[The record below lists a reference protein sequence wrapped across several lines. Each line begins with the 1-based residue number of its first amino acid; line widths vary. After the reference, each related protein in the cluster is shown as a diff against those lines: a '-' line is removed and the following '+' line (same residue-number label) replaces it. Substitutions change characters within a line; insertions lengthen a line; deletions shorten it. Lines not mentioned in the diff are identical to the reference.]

1 MIVPRSKLLLW
12 VGILI
17 VPLTVLGGAV
27 PSVTIVC
34 GVAIGAFL
42 LVVAVDAIFAGDRM
56 RGIAV
61 ESCGIA
67 RMSKDREGAILLQI
81 VQKEPRARVVRLG
94 LAFPP
99 EIAAPNQELS
109 VELPNSEPFSQIMW
123 PCTPLK
129 RGNYFLERC
138 YTETQSRLG
147 FWDYR
152 NSSKINSEIRVYPN
166 LAREKKSVPALFL
179 NRGMFGMHA
188 QRQVGQGRDFEKLR
202 DYLPGDSIDEI
213 HWKATAKRGQLVTK
227 LFQIERTQEVYV
239 VIDASRLNARK
250 TTAAGSTT
258 EGVETTVD
266 RFVTAALILGLAA
279 EQQGDLYGI
288 LTFSDRIQK
297 FVRARNG
304 KAHFSACRE
313 ALYMLHPQSVTP
325 DFDELGAFIRLRLR
339 RRALLVVLTS
349 LDDPVL
355 AESFVRNLKLI
366 SRQHLVLVNTLKP
379 RLSHPVFSQKDVSAA
394 GDLYQELSGHMLWHN
409 LRELERTIQRQGA
422 TFTQLEDERLAASL
436 VSQYVN
442 VKQRQLI

>member
-12 VGILI
+12 VAILI
-17 VPLTVLGGAV
+17 VPLTILGGAL
-27 PSVTIVC
+27 PSTMILC
-34 GVAIGAFL
+34 GAVIGVFL
-42 LVVAVDAIFAGDRM
+42 LTVALDAIFAGDRL
-56 RGIAV
+56 RGIEV
-61 ESCGIA
+61 QSCGIA
-67 RMSKDREGAILLQI
+67 RMSKDREGAIRLQI
-81 VQKEPRARVVRLG
+81 VQKEARARVIRLG

-99 EIAAPNQELS
+99 EIATPNQELS
-109 VELPNSEPFSQIMW
+109 VKLPDTEPLSRISW

-138 YTETQSRLG
+138 YTEVSSRLG

-152 NSSKINSEIRVYPN
+152 SSSRIKAEIRVYPN
-166 LAREKKSVPALFL
+166 LAREKKGVPALFL
-179 NRGMFGMHA
+179 NRGTFGLHA

-239 VIDASRLNARK
+239 VIDASRLSGRK
-250 TTAAGSTT
+250 TTTRGIDGA
-258 EGVETTVD
+258 ETVVD

-279 EQQGDLYGI
+279 EQQGDLYGL

-349 LDDPVL
+349 LDDPIL

-366 SRQHLVLVNTLKP
+366 SRQHLVLVNML
-379 RLSHPVFSQKDVSAA
+379 HPSQAQPLFSTPNIAEA
-394 GDLYQELSGHMLWHN
+394 GDLYRELSGHMLWHN

-422 TFTQLEDERLAASL
+422 TFTQLNDERLTASL